1 MSTNRL
7 PASGP
12 HSIPPFKSARFDESR
27 EKRLA
32 RHLAWCD
39 LLHHDRLAAA
49 AERRAPRALPQ
60 RLWLVT
66 PTRAAQPGRGT

>member
-1 MSTNRL
+1 MSANRP

-12 HSIPPFKSARFDESR
+12 HSIPRSKSTRFEESR

-39 LLHHDRLAAA
+39 LLHYDRLAAA
-49 AERRAPRALPQ
+49 AERSTPRVLPQ

-66 PTRAAQPGRGT
+66 PGRSGT